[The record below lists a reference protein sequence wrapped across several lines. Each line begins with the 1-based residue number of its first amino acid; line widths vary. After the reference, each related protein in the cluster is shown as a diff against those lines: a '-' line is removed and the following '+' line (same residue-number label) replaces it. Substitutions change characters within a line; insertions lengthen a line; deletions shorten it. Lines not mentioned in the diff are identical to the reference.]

1 MCIIGSPDMSS
12 SLIRKR
18 EGKFMLLKTDPSES
32 VIANFKVEGQ
42 RVSGPWAGGVFTSLH
57 LLHRKKQ

>member
-1 MCIIGSPDMSS
+1 MSS

-42 RVSGPWAGGVFTSLH
+42 RVSRPWAGGVFTSLH